1 MRAHIAAPAVA
12 TRGLCS
18 ESLTLRVTTRLDAL
32 YDHLLAAGL
41 SSASELLFG
50 GCSAGGLTV
59 YMHAD
64 YVASR
69 MPPSVK
75 MAALADAM
83 FSVYSTDVKGQLSYP
98 ERMGWIFKAMNSSAS
113 VNQACL
119 ACIPHLNPRNHVV
132 GGWGIGNGAV
142 AAIRIPTILVLTASV
157 NQACLA
163 ANPGNGT
170 VCMMGA
176 NTAPYVK
183 TPLFV
188 LNSK

>member
-1 MRAHIAAPAVA
+1 MFVPVRARTVPPHPPLKNEVVTLSRGATVRAHIAAPAVA

-119 ACIPHLNPRNHVV
+119 ARIPHFTLE
-132 GGWGIGNGAV
+132 
-142 AAIRIPTILVLTASV
+142 T
-157 NQACLA
+157 
-163 ANPGNGT
+163 
-170 VCMMGA
+170 M
-176 NTAPYVK
+176 
-183 TPLFV
+183 
-188 LNSK
+188 